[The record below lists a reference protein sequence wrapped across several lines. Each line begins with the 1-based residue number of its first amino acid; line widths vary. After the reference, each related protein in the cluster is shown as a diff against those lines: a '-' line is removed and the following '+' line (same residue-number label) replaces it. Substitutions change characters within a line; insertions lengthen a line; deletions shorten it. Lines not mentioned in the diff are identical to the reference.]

1 MRAVGIINKRYL
13 WLSIS
18 AIMVAVGIIALGLWQ
33 LKFGIDFTG
42 GSLLEVAYS
51 KSRPALEDLTAT
63 LERASIK
70 DAEIKP
76 SGEKGVIFRFKTV
89 DEPTHQAI
97 VAELKKEDSGLV
109 ERSFDSIGP
118 VIGSELKQKS
128 IFAIILALLM
138 ILLYISFVFR
148 KVSFPVASWKY
159 GTCAIIAL
167 FHDLL
172 FVLGIFAFLGHF
184 AGIEINS
191 SFIPAFLTVLGF
203 SVHDTIVVFDRVRE
217 NLTKFRGEFEDIVN
231 KSLNETIVRSINT
244 SMTVLLVLLAIY
256 LFGGETIKTFSL
268 SLLLGIAIGTYS
280 SIFVASPMLVAWN
293 EWEAK
298 RRK

>member
-1 MRAVGIINKRYL
+1 MKTFNIINKRYF

-18 AIMVAVGIIALGLWQ
+18 AGMLVVGIVALALWQ

-51 KSRPALEDLTAT
+51 QSRPPLKDLNGILEHAG
-63 LERASIK
+63 IK

-76 SGEKGVIFRFKTV
+76 SGERGVIFRFKTV

-97 VAELKKEDSGLV
+97 IAGLKKEDSALV

-118 VIGSELKQKS
+118 IIGSELKQKS
-128 IFAIILALLM
+128 IIAIVLALVM

-184 AGIEINS
+184 GGIEVNS

-203 SVHDTIVVFDRVRE
+203 SVHDTIVVFDRIRE

-244 SMTVLLVLLAIY
+244 SLTVLLVLLAIFF
-256 LFGGETIKTFSL
+256 FGGETIKTFSL
-268 SLLLGIAIGTYS
+268 ALLLGIAIGTYS

-298 RRK
+298 HKK